1 MRTRMVKLTVNA
13 KTYLRYK
20 RLQNNKKFIKLALKP
35 SGCAGFEYDWSY
47 MDEMPAGSSLVQG
60 LIAMDSK
67 TQEALKGSTID
78 YVSELFGSSLK
89 ITNPNVQDACG
100 CGVSFTI

>member
-1 MRTRMVKLTVNA
+1 MVTLTVNA
-13 KTYLRYK
+13 RTYLRYK
-20 RLQNNKKFIKLALKP
+20 RLQENKKFIKLGLKP

-47 MDEMPAGSSLVQG
+47 IDKIPAGSSLIRG
-60 LIAMDSK
+60 LIVMDSK
-67 TQEALKGSTID
+67 TQEALEGSTID
-78 YVSELFGSSLK
+78 YVSELFGSGLE